1 MPREYEHPSI
11 TPQSAQSE
19 STSRPVLVAQHQGVF
34 PIDTGE
40 YEELFARIQRYWEA
54 EESAGPDI
62 PEDLGPSLFDPDDRT
77 QDTISIR
84 LAEAHVDN
92 LFPWGEILPNARK
105 IEVVPPSVNREMR
118 REQERKK
125 HKKPDAVPK
134 KGTHPKTEKGEKSII
149 RDGQYSFKGDELP
162 NFQEKENGSGQVTRH
177 EKEMKKLANK
187 MAKEMRERA
196 EKVAA
201 RQDKADNQATKEP
214 GKGEYRV
221 VAGKV
226 VPVHS
231 EQNVVSRLLAK
242 VNKTAS
248 RVVEKLPRDIVPEPL
263 TALQRLTSIATTFI
277 AGSVALVAPFSTR
290 SEGKSAAD
298 AAKPSSR
305 PAGIEAQAFNFGK
318 EEAIP
323 SQSEAKKDFVQEK
336 RKLIYP
342 PGINPE
348 IWLPSVQLPES
359 PELYRF
365 MTLQDEGEDGVG
377 KHDTPS
383 EERFGNS
390 DLIGTIYTT
399 AQAYK
404 AKYKN
409 SQLVVADLTAP
420 GHTSHDKNIDV
431 DIYLPDGGLKI
442 GSDKY
447 DKNRAVELGIMLIN
461 TGKIELIIFN
471 DDYVIEKVNK
481 YAEDNNLPGRMI
493 NEGKHNRHMHVRIK
507 EKEVKI
513 NIPWMPEQVTRWNDL
528 IIAKAKKYNVDP
540 EFVSV
545 IMYKESSGNP
555 RAGSGV
561 GAQGLMQIMPETAAG
576 IARELGVKNYDIW
589 DPETNI
595 EFGTYYLSQLLK
607 KYGRAEHSPSWDRSI
622 ILASIGYN
630 GGPGAADGYLSGRVT
645 EGQGP
650 FCESR
655 EYAYYVVG
663 MWRERHEQASK
674 HFDELNQI
682 GHRCNKDAKSYPVA
696 SLK

>member
-1 MPREYEHPSI
+1 MPAENNPHRQPIEAQNRHRNRLRVVTDSRDDVLRMPTGQMRTIFDGIVGE
-11 TPQSAQSE
+11 TPLQE
-19 STSRPVLVAQHQGVF
+19 
-34 PIDTGE
+34 
-40 YEELFARIQRYWEA
+40 
-54 EESAGPDI
+54 
-62 PEDLGPSLFDPDDRT
+62 SLFDTGQYVLPAEDDISLDMDGEVEAFLKTIFQAGDPDPDSTDPDEQPYNSLLETGIQNKAKVDGAKRISNRT
-77 QDTISIR
+77 KKDEPEVKKHSPITSQQEKR
-84 LAEAHVDN
+84 LKKKMNKIAKMMQKKAEATAKQLD
-92 LFPWGEILPNARK
+92 
-105 IEVVPPSVNREMR
+105 
-118 REQERKK
+118 
-125 HKKPDAVPK
+125 DAVQPVEEK
-134 KGTHPKTEKGEKSII
+134 KADGTKLRKSEYRMVDGKLIKTDYLK
-149 RDGQYSFKGDELP
+149 
-162 NFQEKENGSGQVTRH
+162 EKE
-177 EKEMKKLANK
+177 ANAWLYSR
-187 MAKEMRERA
+187 AK
-196 EKVAA
+196 AA
-201 RQDKADNQATKEP
+201 VD
-214 GKGEYRV
+214 V
-221 VAGKV
+221 V
-226 VPVHS
+226 VPVVK
-231 EQNVVSRLLAK
+231 Q
-242 VNKTAS
+242 
-248 RVVEKLPRDIVPEPL
+248 VVEKIPRDIAPEPL
-263 TALQRLTSIATTFI
+263 TALQRLTSITTTFI
-277 AGSVALVAPFSTR
+277 AGSVALVAPFSTG

-305 PAGIEAQAFNFGK
+305 PAGIEAQVFNFGK

-323 SQSEAKKDFVQEK
+323 PQSEAKKDFVQEK

-409 SQLVVADLTAP
+409 SQLLVADLTAP

-461 TGKIELIIFN
+461 SGKIELIIFN
-471 DDYVIEKVNK
+471 DDYVIERVNK
-481 YAEDNNLPGRMI
+481 YAEDNMLPGRMI

-622 ILASIGYN
+622 ILAAIGYN